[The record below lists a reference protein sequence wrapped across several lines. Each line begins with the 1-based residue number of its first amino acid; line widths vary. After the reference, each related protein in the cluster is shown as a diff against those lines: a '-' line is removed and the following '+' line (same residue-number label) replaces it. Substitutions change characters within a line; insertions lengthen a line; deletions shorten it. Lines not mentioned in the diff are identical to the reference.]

1 MDAKKINIPVIEKW
15 VVLKMQEIL
24 GFDDDVIV
32 GMVMNTLQDS
42 GKPIVRN
49 EMHLNLTGF
58 LDKNTSVF
66 MKELWELL
74 ISAQE
79 EPTGIPRKFL
89 DAKAKE
95 LEAKKQRQ
103 VDTKPPQRRES
114 RREDTETIKK
124 NTTTDEKPA
133 PRRRFRSK
141 SRSQDRG
148 RKDKSRKRSRS
159 SGTWS

>member
-42 GKPIVRN
+42 GKPIDGN

-95 LEAKKQRQ
+95 LEAEE
-103 VDTKPPQRRES
+103 TKTS
-114 RREDTETIKK
+114 RYQASAKERI
-124 NTTTDEKPA
+124 A
-133 PRRRFRSK
+133 
-141 SRSQDRG
+141 
-148 RKDKSRKRSRS
+148 
-159 SGTWS
+159 